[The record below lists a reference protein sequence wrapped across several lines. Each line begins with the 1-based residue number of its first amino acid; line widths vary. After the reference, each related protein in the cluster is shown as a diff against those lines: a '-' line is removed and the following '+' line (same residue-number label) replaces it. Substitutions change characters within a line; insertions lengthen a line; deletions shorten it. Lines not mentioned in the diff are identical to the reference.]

1 MSIIAA
7 CLPTL
12 APLFRGGRDPAS
24 IVRSVRSI
32 LSLRSM
38 SSRQEKYRSSASKD
52 TSREDIKNAKSA
64 WRQLNSSPAHSNDIV
79 HNESTALVDLESQPR
94 LSEAIVVQKSF
105 TNEVERV

>member
-32 LSLRSM
+32 FSLRSI
-38 SSRQEKYRSSASKD
+38 SSRQEKDRSDASNNTGRDK
-52 TSREDIKNAKSA
+52 IKNAKSA
-64 WRQLNSSPAHSNDIV
+64 WRQLNSSQAHSNDVV
-79 HNESTALVDLESQPR
+79 HDESTALVDLESQPPR
-94 LSEAIVVQKSF
+94 LDAIVVQKTF

>member
-1 MSIIAA
+1 MSIVAA

-24 IVRSVRSI
+24 TVLGVRSI

-38 SSRQEKYRSSASKD
+38 SPRQEKDRSNASKN
-52 TSREDIKNAKSA
+52 TSREEIKNAKSA
-64 WRQLNSSPAHSNDIV
+64 WRQLNSSQAQSNDIV

-94 LSEAIVVQKSF
+94 LSEANFV
-105 TNEVERV
+105 